1 MGIIKKGANGA
12 FRGKAGSVI
21 GSGWKKIDYIKGRPR
36 TYKNKGNPSE
46 TQMKQQEKFALLN
59 NFLAPLRNLLKIG
72 FANYLAQSTPRN
84 AAFRYNFDHAFLSSD
99 DNKFSLNY
107 AALQFSRGSLFS
119 AGGEKAILTTE
130 GIQVTWNIKTYGL
143 SGSMD
148 DEVHVFAY
156 FEQQDSLKS
165 DEQTPLRYQGETF
178 IEQQAQKGE
187 PVHIWMFMADSQHKR
202 ISPTTYLFI
211 QNDSD

>member
-21 GSGWKKIDYIKGRPR
+21 GSGWKKIDYIKGRPKP
-36 TYKNKGNPSE
+36 YKNKGNPSE

-59 NFLAPLRNLLKIG
+59 NFLAPLSSVLQIG
-72 FANYLAQSTPRN
+72 FASFLTRSTARN
-84 AAFRYNFDHAFLSSD
+84 AAFRYNYDHAFLSSD
-99 DNKFSLNY
+99 DNKLTLNY

-119 AGGEKAILTTE
+119 AGGEKATLTTD
-130 GIQVTWNIKTYGL
+130 GIQVTWNTKTYGL

-156 FEQQDSLKS
+156 YEHQDYLKS
-165 DEQTPLRYQGETF
+165 DESTPLRYQGETF
-178 IEQQAQKGE
+178 IENKALPGE
-187 PVHIWMFMADSQHKR
+187 PVHIWMFLADSQHKR

-211 QNDSD
+211 QND